1 MERAFFT
8 PSAYTSISKPSGNW
22 ILSTGNLED
31 LKSLGPGG
39 LIFPQ
44 LKASRGI
51 RTKMGSNRM
60 SFFRGNRFPASRVGK
75 YPPVYATLLT
85 AVTGL
90 QFPPAGWPLAALRI
104 SHGDS
109 AFPSY
114 HGLSR
119 KVGRR
124 QYHGL
129 SKIHK
134 YALPGLQRA

>member
-8 PSAYTSISKPSGNW
+8 PSAYTSISNPSGNW

-31 LKSLGPGG
+31 LNSLGPGG
-39 LIFPQ
+39 LILPQ

-75 YPPVYATLLT
+75 QPPVYTTLLT
-85 AVTGL
+85 AFTGL

-104 SHGDS
+104 WHGDS
-109 AFPSY
+109 AFPSC
-114 HGLSR
+114 HALSR
-119 KVGRR
+119 KGGRR
-124 QYHGL
+124 QCHGL

-134 YALPGLQRA
+134 CAWHGLLTA